1 MKNMSVL
8 SRNARHEGA
17 IAMGAEQRSCDIG
30 IRKTAASWGMDAM
43 SLENLLFS
51 VDTFMRDT
59 TLISFAD
66 EAAHE
71 SIRRDFGGCSRN
83 QFGALRL

>member
-1 MKNMSVL
+1 
-8 SRNARHEGA
+8 
-17 IAMGAEQRSCDIG
+17 
-30 IRKTAASWGMDAM
+30 M

-66 EAAHE
+66 EAAHA